1 MARPVNADAAATRQ
15 RILQRAL
22 ALFATRGRAGSS
34 IRHIASEAGVSLAM
48 VHHYF
53 GNKDGLYEACIDLMY
68 SEFAIE
74 WPRIASGFAEQPDF
88 GTALQEVIE
97 QGMELGWRHRLSMRL
112 LLRSVVTDGGLD
124 DERRRR
130 YQEPVLERLCEALA
144 SRLGGAPSDFRL
156 PLQSL
161 TFLVSRYAVSSDDEL
176 LFLTQVTELEE
187 AQLAIKR
194 HLFRASVAMLTPHTP
209 A

>member
-1 MARPVNADAAATRQ
+1 MARPVNADAAATRK
-15 RILQRAL
+15 RILQQAL

-34 IRHIASEAGVSLAM
+34 IRQIASESGVSLAM

-68 SEFAIE
+68 SEFAVE
-74 WPRIASGFAEQPDF
+74 WPRIAAGFAEHSDF
-88 GTALQEVIE
+88 SAALQEVIE

-112 LLRSVVTDGGLD
+112 LLRSVVTEGGLD

-130 YQEPVLERLCEALA
+130 YQEPVLDNLCRAL
-144 SRLGGAPSDFRL
+144 SLRCGGEPSDYRL

-176 LFLTQVTELEE
+176 LFLTQASELEE
-187 AQLAIKR
+187 AKLAIKG
-194 HLFRASVAMLTPHTP
+194 HLFQASIAMLRP
-209 A
+209 AS